1 MVFLADNFSDA
12 QYDAACKADLCAF
25 LKNRHST
32 EIVVER
38 GAVYLRNSIVNGK
51 RDTRKDPH
59 SSVVVDPRY
68 HSGYFRASTG
78 EHGGNIQ
85 LLTRYLGYST
95 VDAVLALAGEA
106 GTYSQALPIPSI
118 PDNDVITR
126 DPLPPVFPEP
136 ADGRYRQLFA
146 FLKGR
151 GIPTA
156 TIQGLVDRKLLYQSK
171 EKNNAVFINYERDW
185 AELRGT
191 YTLGPRQFR
200 GMVAHCRRDGFW
212 WFRSGKDPQVAY
224 VCEAAIDAVSL
235 YLIHMK
241 HNHKDAAYYI
251 SIGGVAKQPA
261 IDRIKRNTKAI
272 LSVDNDQAGQE
283 CRDRNSDL
291 DFIIPVGKD
300 WNDDLRDGNYY
311 GG

>member
-12 QYDAACKADLCAF
+12 QYDAACRADLCSF
-25 LKNRHST
+25 LKNYHSSD
-32 EIVVER
+32 IVVER
-38 GAVYLRNSIVNGK
+38 GAVYLRNSVVNGR

-68 HSGYFRASTG
+68 HSGYYRASRG

-106 GTYSQALPIPSI
+106 GSYCHALPIQ
-118 PDNDVITR
+118 DNDVIKK

-136 ADGRYRQLFA
+136 AEGRYRQLFA

-151 GIPTA
+151 GIPAA
-156 TIQGLVDRKLLYQSK
+156 TIQGLIDRKLLYQSK

-191 YTLGPRQFR
+191 YTLGAKQFR
-200 GMVAHCRRDGFW
+200 GMVANCRTDGFW

-224 VCEAAIDAVSL
+224 ICEAAIDAISL
-235 YLIHMK
+235 YLLHMK
-241 HNHKDAAYYI
+241 HNHRDAAYYI

-272 LSVDNDQAGQE
+272 LAVDNDRAGQE

-291 DFIIPVGKD
+291 DSIIPVGKD
-300 WNDDLRDGNYY
+300 WNDDLRDDRYY
-311 GG
+311 DGT